1 MRLSEKPNTIKM
13 MTEKWINP
21 ILSIFRPRRRQKNII
36 PCKQNS
42 YDPNMALII
51 GMISI

>member
-13 MTEKWINP
+13 MTEKIP
-21 ILSIFRPRRRQKNII
+21 FCRYSDHVEDKKIII

-51 GMISI
+51 GIISI